1 MADPLVAA
9 LSGEE
14 VLKSNPLAVV
24 TNSWIIVRPAR
35 GRARVMI
42 GLSTV
47 TGVQRVRTTH
57 PAFFVIASGFFLI
70 AAGAYYSKDNTAALP
85 IAVLGLLFLGA
96 YFVTR
101 RASVVF
107 TAGWE
112 VTETGLGSLRDSS
125 ELVKAVR
132 SAQKQFDAEGLGVS
146 A

>member
-1 MADPLVAA
+1 MADNLVAA

-24 TNSWIIVRPAR
+24 TNNWVIVRPAR

-42 GLSTV
+42 GLSTITDV
-47 TGVQRVRTTH
+47 RRVRTTH
-57 PAFFVIASGFFLI
+57 PAFLVIASGFFLV
-70 AAGAYYSKDNTAALP
+70 AAGAYYSKDSTAALP
-85 IAVLGLLFLGA
+85 LAFLGLLFLGA

-101 RASVVF
+101 RGSVIF

-112 VTETGLGSLRDSS
+112 VTETGLGSLRDTSD
-125 ELVKAVR
+125 LIKTVR
-132 SAQKQFDAEGLGVS
+132 TAQKEFDADGLAVS